1 MECKI
6 WYKTV
11 GVQVC
16 HIRAS
21 GLLFME
27 ALCYLRHSEMK
38 SGGFQFYDKTVV
50 LMVDAVVL
58 KIFVI
63 CCVP

>member
-1 MECKI
+1 MVRFGIKLL
-6 WYKTV
+6 

-16 HIRAS
+16 PIIAS

-38 SGGFQFYDKTVV
+38 WGGLQFYDKTVV